1 MMAAPRIFRG
11 WIVAWAAFVTMTVT
25 FGIVYS
31 FAAFFQPFSLEF
43 DARRA
48 DVSWVF
54 GLASIVYFWFGAI
67 GGMLSDRFG
76 PRVTGFSGMALV
88 MASLFYASSAPS
100 LSHIYLA
107 WGAGVGLGV
116 ALIYTP
122 SMGAVLPWFV
132 RHRGL
137 ASGISGAG
145 IGAGTLLVPVFATWL
160 IAQME
165 WREAMR
171 WLAVSMGLI
180 GCFAIA
186 FLERDPARRGL
197 GTDGDPPRA
206 PVTGAAQGSARG
218 AGLTVAEAVRSP
230 GFRWIYATCLFAGIP
245 MFLPFAHLSASA
257 RDSGVAEAE
266 AVALVGMIGVGSL
279 VGRFGIGAIAD
290 RLGRLRTHLM
300 VEAMLGASFLLWA
313 IAEGWLAYAVF
324 ALVFGLSYGGIVSL
338 LPPICSDLYGVR
350 SVSGI
355 IGLLYSGAGFGA
367 LLGPVIG
374 GAIFDASGHYGWAI
388 AFAIACAGL
397 ATACSWRILVLS
409 DQPAGPA
416 G

>member
-1 MMAAPRIFRG
+1 
-11 WIVAWAAFVTMTVT
+11 MTVT
-25 FGIVYS
+25 FGVVYS
-31 FAAFFQPFSLEF
+31 FAAFFLPFSTEF

-54 GLASIVYFWFGAI
+54 GIASIVYFWFGAV

-76 PRVTGFSGMALV
+76 PRATGFTGMAFV
-88 MASLFYASSAPS
+88 AASLFHASYAQS
-100 LSHIYLA
+100 LGNIYLA
-107 WGAGVGLGV
+107 YGVGVGLGV

-137 ASGISGAG
+137 ASGIAGAG
-145 IGAGTLLVPVFATWL
+145 IGAGTLLVPVFASWL

-171 WLAVSMGLI
+171 WLAVSMCSI
-180 GCFAIA
+180 GCIAIA
-186 FLERDPARRGL
+186 FLERDPLRRGL
-197 GTDGDPPRA
+197 GPDGDLPRPA
-206 PVTGAAQGSARG
+206 PTGAAHQGGRG
-218 AGLTVAEAVRSP
+218 AGLTVSETLRSP
-230 GFRWIYATCLFAGIP
+230 SFRWIYATCLGAGIP

-266 AVALVGMIGVGSL
+266 AVALVGMIGIGSL

-290 RLGRLRTHLM
+290 RLGRLRTHLV
-300 VEAMLGASFLLWA
+300 VEALLGASFLLWA
-313 IAEGWLAYAVF
+313 IADGWLGYAVF
-324 ALVFGLSYGGIVSL
+324 ALIFGLSYGGIVSL

-367 LLGPVIG
+367 LLGPVVG
-374 GAIFDASGHYGWAI
+374 GAMFDASGHYGWAI
-388 AFAIACAGL
+388 GFAMACSGIA
-397 ATACSWRILVLS
+397 TFCSWRILGLS
-409 DQPAGPA
+409 DKSARPAS
-416 G
+416 